1 MHNSNQSPK
10 VISSLI
16 KLLPYICL
24 NYEEANQKLAEFFLK
39 DVKGVLENVGG
50 DRFYFDRFVEMMEI
64 CPKSFG

>member
-1 MHNSNQSPK
+1 
-10 VISSLI
+10 
-16 KLLPYICL
+16 LPYICL